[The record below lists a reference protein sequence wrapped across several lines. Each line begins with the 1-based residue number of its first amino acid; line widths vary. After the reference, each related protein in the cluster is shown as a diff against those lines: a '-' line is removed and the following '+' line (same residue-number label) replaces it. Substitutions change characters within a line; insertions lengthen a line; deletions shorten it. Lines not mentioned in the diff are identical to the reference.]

1 MNYTWNWGVLSQS
14 TGVGSE
20 LYWHWLAKGFGW
32 LLVIGTAGWVLALII
47 GTILGIMRTLPN
59 TNAVNKL
66 ARWIGTAY
74 VSFFRNVPLL
84 IQLFFW
90 FYVMP
95 TWLSDGLQKWWLQEL
110 HPNTSAVISAS
121 IGLGLFTA
129 ARIVEQVRTGIESL
143 PKGQANA
150 GYALGFKTSQ
160 VYRYVLLPQA
170 FRVILPPLSSEMTN
184 CYKNA
189 SVASLVGVA
198 ELISQTK
205 TISEYTQNTIEV
217 YAFAT
222 LIYLVFNLAIIFLMT
237 KLEQKLRIKGQI
249 DGGLA

>member
-1 MNYTWNWGVLSQS
+1 MNYTWDWGVLLNP

-20 LYWHWLAKGFGW
+20 VYWQWLAKGFGW
-32 LLVIGTAGWVLALII
+32 LLVIGTVGWLIALII
-47 GTILGIMRTLPN
+47 GTVLGIMRTLPN
-59 TNAVNKL
+59 TNPVNKV
-66 ARWIGTAY
+66 ARFIGTAY

-95 TWLSDGLQKWWLQEL
+95 MWLPDSIQKWWLQDL
-110 HPNTSAVISAS
+110 NPNTSAVISAS

-129 ARIVEQVRTGIESL
+129 ARIIEQVRTGIESL

-150 GYALGFKTSQ
+150 SYALGFKTSQ

-222 LIYLVFNLAIIFLMT
+222 LIYLVFNLLIIFLMT
-237 KLEQKLRIKGQI
+237 KLEQRLRIKGQI